1 MRRNKIILGLIA
13 VAVIILIFFMTS
25 RTKAKY
31 AIPTTAPTAP
41 GPDLTFYNAYTQAQV
56 DFAKA
61 LGADLWSSNAITGS
75 ASTVTFNT
83 AFPHPFVAGTKI
95 IVGGVTGD
103 GSTNFNSPINI
114 GAAIPIQSITKS
126 GNTVTVTTT
135 SPHNL
140 VNNFL
145 VNIQGSLDGNF
156 DTIPECSN
164 VQNQTYSKCAQV
176 AGVWVNPTPVNSAV
190 AVTVPVN
197 SPTTFTYTDP
207 GITAPGVIPGTL
219 GGGPGAV
226 VPVSGVPTPF
236 SVATV
241 PNKYSFTYT
250 ALGPVGGTGQI
261 TSNGWAFDIS
271 KSASMVAYQQKDAT
285 IGTAVSGWVNGKCP
299 AFSQAQI
306 TDATYTTNVGLITA
320 AYELI
325 VRAAFIT
332 NDPPIAVV
340 NAARKADLTIPL
352 RMYLASTCPGIYDG
366 QMAATLVGF
375 TNASSPIG
383 PGGAA
388 IDTSAITAGNIRTW
402 AKYAAVNP
410 SAASDTATTSL
421 IAGST
426 NWKTPVTDPLKGAS
440 LPAYQVAKN
449 YGPGAAF
456 STGLTVATFKT

>member
-1 MRRNKIILGLIA
+1 MRLTQRNKIILGLIA

-31 AIPTTAPTAP
+31 AIPTTATGAT
-41 GPDLTFYNAYTQAQV
+41 GADLTFYNAYTQAQTE
-56 DFAKA
+56 FAGRLK
-61 LGADLWSSNAITGS
+61 LDLYSSNAITGS
-75 ASTVTFNT
+75 GTTVTFNT
-83 AFPHPFVAGTKI
+83 PFPHPFVVGNNI

-114 GAAIPIQSITKS
+114 GAAIPIQSITKTGS
-126 GNTVTVTTT
+126 TVTVTTT
-135 SPHNL
+135 SAHNL

-145 VNIQGSLDGNF
+145 VNIQGSTDGKF

-164 VQNQTYSKCAQV
+164 VQNQTYSKCTQV
-176 AGVWVNPTPVNSAV
+176 AGVWVNPTPVNSAA
-190 AVTVPVN
+190 AVTVT
-197 SPTTFTYTDP
+197 SPTVFTYTDP

-250 ALGPVGGTGQI
+250 ALGPLGTGAI

-271 KSASMVAYQQKDAT
+271 KSASMTAYQQKDAT

-306 TDATYTTNVGLITA
+306 TDQGYTSNVGVITA
-320 AYELI
+320 AYESI

-352 RMYLASTCPGIYDG
+352 RMYLASMCTGIYDG
-366 QMAATLVGF
+366 QMATKLTGF
-375 TNASSPIG
+375 TSASIG
-383 PGGAA
+383 PGGSA
-388 IDTSAITAGNIRTW
+388 IDTNAITAENIKTW

-410 SAASDTATTSL
+410 SAASAAATTPL
-421 IAGST
+421 LTGST
-426 NWKTPVTDPLKGAS
+426 TWATTNVTDPLTGAS

-456 STGLTVATFKT
+456 STGLTVATFKS